1 MSEDERFAL
10 IGDIKEAEHR
20 MRKARESKNR
30 KAFRDA
36 LKWRDK
42 SIRKL
47 RENDRREEVSL

>member
-20 MRKARESKNR
+20 MRKARESGNR
-30 KAFRDA
+30 HAYRDA

-42 SIRKL
+42 SIRRL